1 MNNIALLPLDINIII
16 IISRLTLTEKT
27 RPRLVVK
34 LSMKSSSNC
43 GKVKH
48 AIANLFNSNGK
59 TSSHLATSQT
69 PLSLFS
75 LVHSVTSGYSEMS
88 VSHQLAVIRQNSDE
102 QQQQDNNLTSDFE
115 SSDSIE
121 AVFSLGLSNLRF
133 GSASEARFR
142 IEPGSFYDCVIPENI
157 KSLWGPIPLQ
167 SLPPGVENKCRAVA
181 HG

>member
-1 MNNIALLPLDINIII
+1 M
-16 IISRLTLTEKT
+16 
-27 RPRLVVK
+27 VVK
-34 LSMKSSSNC
+34 LSMKSSNGC
-43 GKVKH
+43 RKVRS
-48 AIANLFNSNGK
+48 AIANFFSANGK
-59 TSSHLATSQT
+59 TSSHLATSQS

-75 LVHSVTSGYSEMS
+75 LVHSDDCGNNELS
-88 VSHQLAVIRQNSDE
+88 VSHRLTIARHNSDDDI
-102 QQQQDNNLTSDFE
+102 DNNDAAVADFE
-115 SSDSIE
+115 AAENIE
-121 AVFSLGLSNLRF
+121 ALFCVGLSNLRF